1 MSFRY
6 RRAVVSAISI
16 GAACVAV
23 GGFAA
28 SPGAAVRTRATAG
41 ALTPPR
47 HLTARRL
54 RPRAGAVAP
63 GAIVNSAS
71 LLTNR
76 VFANDSDGFALA
88 DQGSAQYP
96 ARSVDGGRTWRVDGP
111 QMHIDAADA
120 PEAVND
126 VGVLSAHTFFAFGS
140 SVVDVTT
147 NGGRSWWET
156 FLGEAV
162 VAVVRGSKNELVTY
176 VQQQIGSSATRA
188 VTWQYVSRDGGR
200 HWNYSTVLGG

>member
-1 MSFRY
+1 
-6 RRAVVSAISI
+6 
-16 GAACVAV
+16 
-23 GGFAA
+23 
-28 SPGAAVRTRATAG
+28 
-41 ALTPPR
+41 
-47 HLTARRL
+47 
-54 RPRAGAVAP
+54 
-63 GAIVNSAS
+63 

-120 PEAVND
+120 PEGVND
-126 VGVLSAHTFFAFGS
+126 VGVLSAHTSFAFGS
-140 SVVDVTT
+140 SVVDVTS

-162 VAVVRGSKNELVTY
+162 VAVVRGSKNELVAY
-176 VQQQIGSSATRA
+176 VQQ
-188 VTWQYVSRDGGR
+188 
-200 HWNYSTVLGG
+200 